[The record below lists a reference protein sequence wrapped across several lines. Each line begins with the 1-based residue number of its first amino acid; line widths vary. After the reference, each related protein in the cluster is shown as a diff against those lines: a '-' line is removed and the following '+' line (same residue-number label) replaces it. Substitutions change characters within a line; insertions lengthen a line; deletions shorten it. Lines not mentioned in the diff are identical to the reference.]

1 MVTTYV
7 SETGFD
13 QAELEWKAL
22 EEIAPT
28 FKKNLRPVML
38 SLDFVSTS
46 QNDGLIDAL
55 DFLKTKIEEKKAL
68 AGVAPDLFPKGFI
81 KRKLR
86 RYIIETKNVKVHGS
100 TRKIMVISPNR
111 YEFLVYSLL
120 RQNLES
126 GDVYIRDSVRF
137 RSFEDDLIDDK
148 RWDNKDQLIKELDL
162 PILYKPIEQ
171 TLAELKGELE
181 GLLVNVNQRIKKGEM
196 KGSSYLVQARIFH
209 GACPTRNKRTR
220 LTIYFW
226 HTCRKSKSGNSWPS
240 SILSVDL

>member
-1 MVTTYV
+1 VRKYEAAAKSAAKTSIYELRTESNQRLGNTGKILDLFVDDEISDETPFGEIRQLAFSLLEKDKFPMVTTYV

-28 FKKNLRPVML
+28 FKKNLRPVLL

-137 RSFEDDLIDDK
+137 
-148 RWDNKDQLIKELDL
+148 
-162 PILYKPIEQ
+162 
-171 TLAELKGELE
+171 
-181 GLLVNVNQRIKKGEM
+181 
-196 KGSSYLVQARIFH
+196 
-209 GACPTRNKRTR
+209 
-220 LTIYFW
+220 
-226 HTCRKSKSGNSWPS
+226 
-240 SILSVDL
+240 